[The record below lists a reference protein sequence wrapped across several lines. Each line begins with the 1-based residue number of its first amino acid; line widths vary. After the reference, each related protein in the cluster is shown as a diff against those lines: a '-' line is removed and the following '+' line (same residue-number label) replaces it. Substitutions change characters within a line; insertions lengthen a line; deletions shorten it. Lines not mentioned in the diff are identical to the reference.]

1 MSGLCLLGVI
11 ALRPWLSWRPGK
23 GLRKWCRRLALPRG
37 GRDGIAIAVW
47 FLWLDASFWYGGGA
61 GNDVVKPQDIAD
73 DRLEG
78 NEGSDVLAGSNGDDE
93 LCGVNRKGLV
103 GFLSRCENAACVEGR
118 ADWWSRGLSEDLLSG
133 SRRDDVRMK
142 TTGRVSS

>member
-1 MSGLCLLGVI
+1 MVPEAGAASRRARWDSDCRLVFMAGCLVLV
-11 ALRPWLSWRPGK
+11 
-23 GLRKWCRRLALPRG
+23 RR
-37 GRDGIAIAVW
+37 
-47 FLWLDASFWYGGGA
+47 GA

-118 ADWWSRGLSEDLLSG
+118 ADWLSRGLSEDLLSG

-142 TTGRVSS
+142 ATGRVSS